1 MQVVQQEIDSVKAE
15 IQGFEQEPAA
25 AEQAGDGAIG
35 DRLRR
40 EVSSLRAKVNNLREK
55 LTILLRAQASGQY
68 CSLCSE
74 LQTTAC
80 ARGVTAQFLLWC
92 PLAIRKHES
101 AGGDKPHFECIG
113 QPFRLPERP
122 LLICAASSLLP
133 QQPSFWH
140 LLSLCSMSEQLQ
152 FAFQCLQTPSLVCCL
167 TWILVPIVATGMFFA
182 HLNGT

>member
-35 DRLRR
+35 HRLRR
-40 EVSSLRAKVNNLREK
+40 EVSSLRAKVNSLREK

-74 LQTTAC
+74 LGRIANNCMCTWCDGSVPT
-80 ARGVTAQFLLWC
+80 LWC
-92 PLAIRKHES
+92 PLAMRKHES
-101 AGGDKPHFECIG
+101 AGGDKPLFECVG

-140 LLSLCSMSEQLQ
+140 LLSLCSMSEQIQ

-167 TWILVPIVATGMFFA
+167 TWILVPIIATGMFFA
-182 HLNGT
+182 